1 MGRAAPATSSANR
14 AAAGS
19 PSGPR
24 DSHSPS
30 DSSTP
35 SRNRS
40 ASAATSGVGPAEPI
54 PVPTRRRS
62 GSRLIASEHT
72 AMTMALRGPTLANCC
87 GPPAT
92 GTCTAATSSSGS
104 RTLRLGPVKNSAT
117 GSRRE
122 PRTEATSTSA
132 SPASSGGRGRA
143 EVAADR
149 PAVADL
155 RRAHRARGDRQPG
168 QDVAESLDDLAVGEA
183 RAEPQAATVAI
194 EALQLADPAEV
205 KDRRWPG
212 AIEVQVDHHVGAAG
226 DRQRLWPGRL
236 GLERLA
242 PAPRL
247 EELDGQGPGRREHP
261 AHPHARPASGAPG
274 RTPSPSM
281 TPNGRSV
288 ATNTQAS
295 LVWP

>member
-1 MGRAAPATSSANR
+1 MGRAALATSSANR

-30 DSSTP
+30 ESSTP

-54 PVPTRRRS
+54 PVPMRRRS

-117 GSRRE
+117 GSR
-122 PRTEATSTSA
+122 
-132 SPASSGGRGRA
+132 GRA
-143 EVAADR
+143 EVAADG

-155 RRAHRARGDRQPG
+155 RRAHRARGDRQSG

-205 KDRRWPG
+205 QDRRRPG

-247 EELDGQGPGRREHP
+247 EELDGPGPRWREHP
-261 AHPHARPASGAPG
+261 AHPHARPAGGAPG
-274 RTPSPSM
+274 RTTSPSM

-288 ATNTQAS
+288 ATNTQPS
-295 LVWP
+295 LV

>member
-14 AAAGS
+14 ATAGS

-132 SPASSGGRGRA
+132 SPASSGGCAAPAGGA
-143 EVAADR
+143 E
-149 PAVADL
+149 P
-155 RRAHRARGDRQPG
+155 
-168 QDVAESLDDLAVGEA
+168 LDDLAVGEA

-274 RTPSPSM
+274 RTTSPSM